1 MSVEFRP
8 NAVVYAYHGP
18 LIYEAK
24 ILKTRRANDSHVLN
38 SEGKKESMEEN
49 PKLTKWVDL
58 LSQNTYLLHY
68 QGWNSKWDEWVTS
81 ERILEY
87 NEENKFKK
95 KELDQLNKRKRAA
108 TKKQTP
114 TPSSTPSATAGS
126 AGSGSGS
133 GTAGPRAAAGSG
145 NGRKRESSVAID
157 GKNGASSSKKQK
169 VSSGQS
175 SKKSSSL
182 INLEFNKELKY
193 LLINDWEYITRD
205 RKIVEL
211 PSSKPISTLL
221 RDFSDYRQEQLVKQ
235 EQKDILEEIIMGLE
249 LYFNKSLSLML
260 LYKYENLQYLNFL
273 KQNLINSTT
282 ETQSKVYGVEH
293 LLRLLISLPGLI
305 SQTTM
310 DNISISVL
318 LNESTE
324 LLRFITNNLQEYV
337 NNYVN
342 TTPQY
347 DSLARS

>member
-1 MSVEFRP
+1 M
-8 NAVVYAYHGP
+8 
-18 LIYEAK
+18 
-24 ILKTRRANDSHVLN
+24 
-38 SEGKKESMEEN
+38 
-49 PKLTKWVDL
+49 
-58 LSQNTYLLHY
+58 
-68 QGWNSKWDEWVTS
+68 
-81 ERILEY
+81 
-87 NEENKFKK
+87 
-95 KELDQLNKRKRAA
+95 
-108 TKKQTP
+108 
-114 TPSSTPSATAGS
+114 
-126 AGSGSGS
+126 
-133 GTAGPRAAAGSG
+133 
-145 NGRKRESSVAID
+145 
-157 GKNGASSSKKQK
+157 
-169 VSSGQS
+169 
-175 SKKSSSL
+175 
-182 INLEFNKELKY
+182 
-193 LLINDWEYITRD
+193 
-205 RKIVEL
+205 EL